1 MTNTQQDIIPE
12 LRRADIEKPVRTLYE
27 HYFEGIIA
35 QISANGGNRE
45 DGADIFQEAVLVLIE
60 KVKTGQFRG
69 DSSIKTFLS
78 AIARNLWLFELR
90 TRDRRKKREVVY
102 MTGEDKESPVENI
115 FFNKDTNR
123 DLQQVMSEMGE
134 NCKKILTG
142 FYYEKKSMKQLLTE
156 FDYENEQVLRNK
168 KSKCM
173 KKLKELLQTNTALLD
188 NLKPSILYE

>member
-1 MTNTQQDIIPE
+1 MTNTYQDIIPE
-12 LRRADIEKPVRTLYE
+12 LRGADIERPVKLLYDL
-27 HYFEGIIA
+27 YFEGIIA

-90 TRDRRKKREVVY
+90 TRERRKKREVVY
-102 MTGEDKESPVENI
+102 MTGEDKEVPAGND
-115 FFNKDTNR
+115 FFNKNSNR
-123 DLQQVMSEMGE
+123 DLLQVMGEIGE

-142 FYYEKKSMKQLLTE
+142 FYYEAKSMRQLLTE

-188 NLKPSILYE
+188 KLKPSILYE